1 MQEAKRT
8 ISERLY
14 RSMLLIRRVEE
25 RVAKE
30 YPTDKIKSPV
40 HLSIGQ
46 EATAAGVAAALRK
59 DDVIFGT
66 YRNHAIYMAKGG
78 HLPRMVAELYGKVT
92 GCGRGKSGSMHLVD
106 IEAGVLSASAI
117 VGTGISNAVGYA
129 AAIKMKKQDNVAL
142 TFFGDGAV
150 DEGCFYESLNF
161 AALERLPVIF
171 MCENNGYAVNS
182 RQLDRQPKSNI
193 TERANAIGV
202 QAARIDGNDAL
213 GVYEQ
218 ITKAVSALR
227 HGHGGPFLFEC
238 MTYRWREHVGP
249 NEDFDGARRDRA
261 EAEVWFEKDPI
272 RLIAARLD
280 EKTRQEIEAEV
291 MQQLEEAFAFAEAG
305 AFPTEEELHKHL
317 FKES

>member
-1 MQEAKRT
+1 M
-8 ISERLY
+8 
-14 RSMLLIRRVEE
+14 MLIRHVEE
-25 RVAKE
+25 RVARE
-30 YPTDKIKSPV
+30 YPTDKIKSPI

-46 EATAAGVAAALRK
+46 EATAAGVAAALRQ

-106 IEAGVLSASAI
+106 VEAGILSASAI
-117 VGTGISNAVGYA
+117 VGTGIPNAVGYA
-129 AAIKMKKQDNVAL
+129 AAIKMQKKDNVAL

-171 MCENNGYAVNS
+171 ICENNGYAVYS

-193 TERANAIGV
+193 TERASTIGV
-202 QAARIDGNDAL
+202 QAAQIDGNDAL
-213 GVYEQ
+213 RVYEEL
-218 ITKAVSALR
+218 TKAVSALR
-227 HGHGGPFLFEC
+227 GGHGGPFLFEC

-249 NEDFDGARRDRA
+249 NEDFDGIRRHRA
-261 EAEVWFEKDPI
+261 EAEVWFEKDPL
-272 RLIAARLD
+272 RLIAAHLD
-280 EKTRQEIEAEV
+280 ERARKEIEAAVTREI
-291 MQQLEEAFAFAEAG
+291 EEAFAFAEASP
-305 AFPTEEELHKHL
+305 FPSVDELNKDV

>member
-8 ISERLY
+8 ISERLF
-14 RSMLLIRRVEE
+14 RLMLLIRRVEE

-46 EATAAGVAAALRK
+46 EATAAGCAAALRK
-59 DDVIFGT
+59 EDALFGT
-66 YRNHAIYMAKGG
+66 YRNHAAYIAKGG
-78 HLPRMVAELYGKVT
+78 DLPRMIAELYGKVT

-106 IEAGVLSASAI
+106 VSAGVLSASAI

-129 AAIKMKKQDNVAL
+129 LAMKMRKQDNVAV

-150 DEGCFYESLNF
+150 DEGCFYESLNY

-171 MCENNGYAVNS
+171 LCENNGYAIHS
-182 RQLDRQPKSNI
+182 RQLDRQPKANI
-193 TERANAIGV
+193 TERANTIGV
-202 QAARIDGNDAL
+202 QAMCLDGNDAL
-213 GVYEQ
+213 AVYEQ
-218 ITKAVSALR
+218 VSKAVSALR

-249 NEDFDGARRDRA
+249 YEDFDGIRRERA
-261 EAEVWFEKDPI
+261 EAELWFEKDPI
-272 RLIAARLD
+272 RRI
-280 EKTRQEIEAEV
+280 ETRIDAQVRAEIEAEV
-291 MQQLEEAFAFAEAG
+291 AREIDAAFAFAEAG
-305 AFPTEEELHKHL
+305 AFPTAEELTL
-317 FKES
+317 DVFKQN

>member
-1 MQEAKRT
+1 MQQAKST

-14 RSMLLIRRVEE
+14 RSMMLIRHVEE
-25 RVAKE
+25 RVARE
-30 YPTDKIKSPV
+30 YPTDKIKSPI

-66 YRNHAIYMAKGG
+66 YRNHAVYMAKGG

-106 IEAGVLSASAI
+106 VEAGVLSASAI
-117 VGTGISNAVGYA
+117 VGTGIPNAVGYA
-129 AAIKMKKQDNVAL
+129 AAIKMQKKDNVAL

-171 MCENNGYAVNS
+171 LCENNGYAVYS
-182 RQLDRQPKSNI
+182 RQLDRQPNSNI
-193 TERANAIGV
+193 TERAATLGV

-213 GVYEQ
+213 GIYEQ
-218 ITKAVSALR
+218 VAKAVSALR

-249 NEDFDGARRDRA
+249 NEDFDGIRRDRA
-261 EAEVWFEKDPI
+261 EAEVWFEKDPL
-272 RLIAARLD
+272 RLIGSRLD
-280 EKTRQEIEAEV
+280 EQTRKEIEAEV
-291 MQQLEEAFAFAEAG
+291 TREIDEAFAFAEASP
-305 AFPTEEELHKHL
+305 FPTMDELNKDV

>member
-1 MQEAKRT
+1 
-8 ISERLY
+8 
-14 RSMLLIRRVEE
+14 MLLIRRVEE

-117 VGTGISNAVGYA
+117 VGTGIPNAVGYA
-129 AAIKMKKQDNVAL
+129 VAIKMRKKDNVAL

-150 DEGCFYESLNF
+150 DEGCFYESLNY

-171 MCENNGYAVNS
+171 MCENNGYAVYS

-193 TERANAIGV
+193 TERAATLGV
-202 QAARIDGNDAL
+202 QAMRIDGNDAL

-218 ITKAVSALR
+218 VVKAVSALR

-249 NEDFDGARRDRA
+249 NEDFDGIRRDRA

-280 EKTRQEIEAEV
+280 EKVRKEIEVEV
-291 MQQLEEAFAFAEAG
+291 TKQIEEAFAFAEAS
-305 AFPTEEELHKHL
+305 AFPGPEELYKDI